1 MKWHRRFL
9 VLGLALAL
17 SVGVSCTTSDSTLTD
32 APVSQSGEQ
41 PSQHGVLDDLGGV
54 VDDLGGVVDDLGG
67 VVDSLL
73 DPVDGAGDLVNDAPA
88 NPTNPVGGAV
98 DGLGKIIDDAP
109 EWVGSSGTLGGA
121 VGGLGDAIGNAAGG
135 AIGGV
140 LAVTDLLTCTEQ
152 KYAITQKTIGS
163 EGGRI
168 NVGTHSLVI
177 PKGALRKKVEITAEQ
192 VPGSTNSVR
201 FSPQGLR
208 FVKSAKLSMSYK
220 NCLVV
225 LLPKRIVYTTE
236 NFKIL
241 EVLWSLDLFKKKTVE
256 ANIDHFSRYALAY

>member
-1 MKWHRRFL
+1 
-9 VLGLALAL
+9 
-17 SVGVSCTTSDSTLTD
+17 
-32 APVSQSGEQ
+32 
-41 PSQHGVLDDLGGV
+41 
-54 VDDLGGVVDDLGG
+54 
-67 VVDSLL
+67 
-73 DPVDGAGDLVNDAPA
+73 
-88 NPTNPVGGAV
+88 
-98 DGLGKIIDDAP
+98 
-109 EWVGSSGTLGGA
+109 
-121 VGGLGDAIGNAAGG
+121 
-135 AIGGV
+135 
-140 LAVTDLLTCTEQ
+140 
-152 KYAITQKTIGS
+152 
-163 EGGRI
+163 
-168 NVGTHSLVI
+168 VI

-220 NCLVV
+220 NCLTV